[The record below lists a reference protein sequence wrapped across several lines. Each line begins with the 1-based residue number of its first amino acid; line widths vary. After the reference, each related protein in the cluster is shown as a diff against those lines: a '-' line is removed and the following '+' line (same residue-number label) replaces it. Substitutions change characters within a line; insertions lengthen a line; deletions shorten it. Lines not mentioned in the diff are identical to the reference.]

1 MIHLFFSQ
9 KKTTYQEM
17 ISQNGD
23 VILKHVISAKAVFE
37 KNSTWYV
44 EIEFPRSDLL
54 GMDITD
60 ESVIK
65 VDLNFENNQLYRIV
79 YPKYKKSTDTYVVYA
94 THVFFDSQKEVFVFD
109 DRTVSGTWDE
119 AIKTCNDIISN
130 SSANYPYQVLGHRWY
145 DDPGYIEPKDGA
157 VVNLINLSPTSGTY
171 FALDCHT
178 SSESSQQIIA
188 YETHLKRKA
197 QTYMLKKLDDLNGYE
212 CYGILA
218 LGNMRWLCRYGDTDS
233 NDKAVYATDRTLEP
247 QPASYL
253 NAQFYWTF
261 YKNKSYTEKL
271 GRNVYKICRPTNIAY
286 NIYVGE
292 PGKIGNASNAII
304 YGHGINNE
312 SDYLTYRI
320 VDIDST
326 QTAYWVRYNLIEC
339 IFGSEDNSMINRW
352 PEAEEHRYIAMFDN
366 YNCYFGRPD
375 YYNENLQPSEY
386 FISNREITEYT
397 KKKSMENVVTGLIPK
412 AYNGRILPNHEIVKS
427 DRWDIDEIHR
437 IEVEEYSDICLI
449 ADASDKTKSDLGA
462 FTNEENM
469 QMYLRLQ
476 AKKTLENELQEPQ
489 TETSVT
495 FEDLFNSNVP
505 NANKLK
511 LNDVIYI
518 ETESGTRERFL
529 INKLT
534 YNLITE
540 LPEDIDL
547 VLESEV

>member
-9 KKTTYQEM
+9 KNTTYEEM

-44 EIEFPRSDLL
+44 EIEFPKSDLL
-54 GMDITD
+54 GMEITD

-65 VDLNFENNQLYRIV
+65 VDLNFEKNQLYRIV

-109 DRTVSGTWDE
+109 DRTVSGTWDD

-130 SSANYPYQVLGHRWY
+130 SSAKYPYQVLGHRWY
-145 DDPGYIEPKDGA
+145 DNPGYIEPEDGA
-157 VVNLINLSPTSGTY
+157 IVNFINLSPTSGTY
-171 FALDCHT
+171 FALDSHT
-178 SSESSQQIIA
+178 NSEAGQQIIA

-197 QTYMLKKLDDLNGYE
+197 QTYMLKKLDDVNGYE
-212 CYGILA
+212 CFGILA
-218 LGNMRWLCRYGDTDS
+218 LGSMRWICRWGATDS
-233 NDKAVYATDRTLEP
+233 SGTTVYTTDRALEP
-247 QPASYL
+247 PAASYN

-261 YKNKSYTEKL
+261 YKNKDCSEEL
-271 GRNVYKICRPTNIAY
+271 GANTYKICRPTNINF
-286 NIYVGE
+286 NIYLAE
-292 PGKIGNASNAII
+292 SNQITNGSKAII
-304 YGHGINNE
+304 YRHGISNLAHC
-312 SDYLTYRI
+312 LTYRI

-352 PEAEEHRYIAMFDN
+352 PEADKHRYIAMFDN
-366 YNCYFGRPD
+366 YNCYFGRSD
-375 YYNENLQPSEY
+375 YYIESLQPKDY
-386 FISNREITEYT
+386 FISNREIVEYT
-397 KKKSMENVVTGLIPK
+397 KKKSMENVVTGIIPK
-412 AYNGRILPNHEIVKS
+412 AYNGRILPNNEIVKS
-427 DRWDIDEIHR
+427 DKWDINEIHR
-437 IEVEEYSDICLI
+437 IEVKEYSDIILQ
-449 ADASDKTKSDLGA
+449 ADKSDSSLYDIGT
-462 FTNEENM
+462 FIDEDTM
-469 QMYLRLQ
+469 QYYMRLQ
-476 AKKTLENELQEPQ
+476 AKKTLEEELQEPQ

-511 LNDVIYI
+511 LNDIIYI
-518 ETESGTRERFL
+518 ETEDGNREKFL

-534 YNLITE
+534 YNLVTE

-547 VLESEV
+547 VLESED